1 MYTSIENVKL
11 SEIEI
16 ENGKYRGNKFVK
28 HKKPI
33 VGIDAKKGSEKTDF
47 LIKFLL
53 NIILNIDILS
63 SRQFTIHKG
72 NRK

>member
-47 LIKFLL
+47 FIKFLL
-53 NIILNIDILS
+53 NIILNIDKFID
-63 SRQFTIHKG
+63 RHY
-72 NRK
+72 